1 MGGLTSPNY
10 EITYVDSTLFITYGI
25 CTLYDPEKAVPSGS
39 TIPIKLQLCDVGTAK
54 VSAPDIVVNA
64 TSVIQVTTQV
74 PAVLSDSGNA
84 NPDLNFRYAAGTTGA
99 YIFNLST

>member
-1 MGGLTSPNY
+1 MYDFKIEAADKPALYAELTEAAVALTAGEP
-10 EITYVDSTLFITYGI
+10 
-25 CTLYDPEKAVPSGS
+25 DPTGF
-39 TIPIKLQLCDVGTAK
+39 
-54 VSAPDIVVNA
+54 DIVVNA